1 MIRRCEVELVL
12 NAIRRSGVGQDVE
25 SLLVPNGTGR
35 PRELKAEVF
44 FTGAVLVVFKG
55 LTLTLTNVHR
65 ALTEWIPISVQN
77 ALGTR
82 IKTAPGVQSESITV
96 REVRYLFSAI
106 EDRLEYTVASA
117 PEISDTERE
126 IRSEAFQSVIDKLLR
141 ASLLQSMPTQLSLA
155 WDSSGVE
162 SWGKPKWRATSTSD
176 EVDLDV
182 DDPGNPDALA
192 IVRNSEQE
200 ATSKVKRKKK
210 DKPDV
215 YSFDPDAHLGYRTK
229 TYDNRSSKLFGYDLY
244 AGVAV
249 LPVGAMADLLPK
261 LVLSLTLRPAA
272 GSVTEPTLLMLDRL
286 IKEGHVIEEL
296 LVDRGFSYKIPED
309 WANELRARD
318 IRQIQD
324 IHPNDH
330 GVRDFEGIKII
341 DGVPHCDQIPERL
354 IDIARPARFKVGL
367 LKNKAT
373 KEDRENRERNLKE
386 LAEFT
391 ADNEERERFAFVFH
405 GNNPTVHDSGNTRW
419 MCPGKAGKIK
429 CAHCP
434 LSEFYSD
441 EVPVV
446 ENPPALV
453 TAPKGCRQ
461 QTVSIPGPALAKL
474 RQQEY
479 WGSSAWIA
487 SYSRRSH
494 IEGIFGNLRNPSTQ
508 NIKRGFC
515 RVVGLVKTSLMLTF
529 QAVAANIRLIRQWS
543 RRTGDVTDPLSELMP
558 ENFGFEELD
567 EHGQIALAEPFDFDD
582 PPDELAA

>member
-1 MIRRCEVELVL
+1 
-12 NAIRRSGVGQDVE
+12 
-25 SLLVPNGTGR
+25 
-35 PRELKAEVF
+35 
-44 FTGAVLVVFKG
+44 
-55 LTLTLTNVHR
+55 
-65 ALTEWIPISVQN
+65 
-77 ALGTR
+77 
-82 IKTAPGVQSESITV
+82 
-96 REVRYLFSAI
+96 
-106 EDRLEYTVASA
+106 
-117 PEISDTERE
+117 
-126 IRSEAFQSVIDKLLR
+126 
-141 ASLLQSMPTQLSLA
+141 MPTRLHLA

-162 SWGKPKWRATSTSD
+162 SWGKPRWRATATSD

-192 IVRNSEQE
+192 LVRNAGQE

-210 DKPDV
+210 DKPVV

-229 TYDNRSSKLFGYDLY
+229 TYDNRSSQLFGYDLY

-272 GSVTEPTLLMLDRL
+272 SSVIEPTLLVLDPL
-286 IKEGHVIEEL
+286 VKTGHVIEEL

-309 WANELRARD
+309 WANELRARG

-354 IDIARPARFKVGL
+354 INIARPARFKVAP

-386 LAEFT
+386 LAKFT
-391 ADNEERERFAFVFH
+391 ADNAERERFAFVFH
-405 GNNPTVHDSGNTRW
+405 ENNPTVQDPGNTRW
-419 MCPGKAGKIK
+419 KCPGEAGKIK
-429 CAHCP
+429 CALCP

-441 EVPVV
+441 ETPVV
-446 ENPPALV
+446 ENPPPRT
-453 TAPKGCRQ
+453 TAPKGCTQ
-461 QTVSIPGPALAKL
+461 KTVSIPGPALAKL
-474 RQQEY
+474 RQQDY
-479 WGSSAWIA
+479 WGSPAWIA

-494 IEGIFGNLRNPSTQ
+494 IEGVFGNLRNPSTQ
-508 NIKRGFC
+508 NVKRGFC

-529 QAVAANIRLIRQWS
+529 QAIAANIRLIRQWS
-543 RRTGDVTDPLSELMP
+543 RRTGDITDPLSELMP

-582 PPDELAA
+582 PPDVLAA

>member
-12 NAIRRSGVGQDVE
+12 NAIRRSGVGDDVE
-25 SLLVPNGTGR
+25 GLLVPNGTGR

-44 FTGAVLVVFKG
+44 FAGAVLVAYKG

-82 IKTAPGVQSESITV
+82 IKTSPDVQSEPM
-96 REVRYLFSAI
+96 VRYLLSAI
-106 EDRLEYTVASA
+106 EHRLAYTAEAIPDLSN
-117 PEISDTERE
+117 TERE
-126 IRSEAFQSVIDKLLR
+126 FRSEALQSVVDRLLR

-162 SWGKPKWRATSTSD
+162 SWGKPKWRATATSD
-176 EVDLDV
+176 GADLDV
-182 DDPGNPDALA
+182 DDPSNPDALA
-192 IVRNSEQE
+192 IVRSSEKK
-200 ATSKVKRKKK
+200 ATSKGTRKKK
-210 DKPDV
+210 DKPEV

-229 TYDNRSSKLFGYDLY
+229 TYDNKSNKLFGYDLF

-286 IKEGHVIEEL
+286 IQEGHVIDEI

-309 WANELRARD
+309 WANELRNRG
-318 IRQIQD
+318 ISQVQD
-324 IHPNDH
+324 IHPNDR

-341 DGVPHCDQIPERL
+341 GGIPYCDQMPERL
-354 IDIARPARFKVGL
+354 INPVPPARFKVGP
-367 LKNKAT
+367 LKKKAT
-373 KEDRENRERNLKE
+373 KEERENRERNLNE
-386 LAEFT
+386 LAEFSVLM
-391 ADNEERERFAFVFH
+391 AERELYAYEFH
-405 GNNPTVHDSGNTRW
+405 ENNPTIQDPGNTRW
-419 MCPGKAGKIK
+419 KCPGEVGKLK

-434 LSEFYSD
+434 ISMDYSD
-441 EVPVV
+441 ETPVIA
-446 ENPPALV
+446 NPPAWA

-474 RQQEY
+474 RQKDY
-479 WGSSAWIA
+479 WGSPAWIA
-487 SYSRRSH
+487 SFSRRSH

-515 RVVGLVKTSLMLTF
+515 RVVGLVKTSLMITF
-529 QAVAANIRLIRQWS
+529 QAMAANIRLIRQWS
-543 RRTGDVTDPLSELMP
+543 RRTGDVTDPLSEPMP

-567 EHGQIALAEPFDFDD
+567 EHGQISLTEPFDFDD
-582 PPDELAA
+582 PPDELVA